1 MVIIEYDHVD
11 NIELS
16 EEEISLM
23 FIYGL
28 SVVTENIIYVN
39 ERYE

>member
-1 MVIIEYDHVD
+1 MVIIGYDHVD

-16 EEEISLM
+16 GEEISLM

-28 SVVTENIIYVN
+28 PVVTENIIYVN